1 MSIRLRGRLVEVSSQ
16 TLLLDSGDECV
27 RCFLPPS
34 LSALCA
40 ADFVELTVSIP
51 ADAAQLPIVESVT
64 VLATPKGTGQP
75 FPSPG
80 GDYFRINRDRRRQ
93 LLLKRSQALSSI
105 RRYFA
110 QHDFLEIEAPLL
122 VPSPGLEL
130 HLQGF
135 SVEDAQKAQPPRY
148 LITSPEYQLKRLL
161 VSGLRRIYSLG
172 KVFRSGEAGPHHN
185 PEFTMLEWYRG
196 YEDWRAVAQ
205 DVASLSAQLAT
216 ELHGSPRFVR
226 STVPSTEHP
235 SGSQIIDL
243 SLPWREQT
251 VREAV
256 LAHSGLDVR
265 GDETPSELASK
276 LQAGGYRVPQPTLI
290 DDKGQPFWAWDDL
303 FFSVF
308 LDHVEPKLCA
318 PDPDGVH
325 RPLILC
331 DWPSPLCALAR
342 RKPGSPH
349 VVERFEAYIAGL
361 ELCNGFG
368 ELCDPDEQRQRFVH
382 DLKERKRRGLPEYPI
397 DERFLSALAE
407 GMPPSGGV
415 ALGVDRLLMLLL
427 DASHIRQ
434 VLPFGIDEL

>member
-1 MSIRLRGRLVEVSSQ
+1 MSTRLRGRLVEVSSQ
-16 TLLLDSGDECV
+16 TLLFDDGDERV
-27 RCFLPPS
+27 RYFLPDSLPS
-34 LSALCA
+34 PRA
-40 ADFVELTVSIP
+40 ADFVELTVSESVHSTG
-51 ADAAQLPIVESVT
+51 LPVVESLS
-64 VLATPKGTGQP
+64 VLATPQGTGQP

-80 GDYFRINRDRRRQ
+80 GDYFRLNRDRRRQ
-93 LLLKRSQALSSI
+93 LLAKRGQALSSI

-110 QHDFLEIEAPLL
+110 QHDFLEIEAPLV

-135 SVEDAQKAQPPRY
+135 SVADAQNSQAPRY

-185 PEFTMLEWYRG
+185 PEFTMLEWYRAYG
-196 YEDWRAVAQ
+196 DWRAVAQ
-205 DVASLSAQLAT
+205 DVASLSAQLAS

-226 STVPSTEHP
+226 TVEPSSEVPT
-235 SGSQIIDL
+235 GKQIIDL
-243 SLPWREQT
+243 SLPWPELT
-251 VREAV
+251 VRQAV
-256 LAHSGLDVR
+256 LMHSGLDVR
-265 GDETPSELASK
+265 GDETSPELAAK

-290 DDKGQPFWAWDDL
+290 DDEGQPFWAWDDL

-318 PDPDGVH
+318 PGPDGVH

-349 VVERFEAYIAGL
+349 VVERFEAYVAGL

-382 DLKERKRRGLPEYPI
+382 DLQERKRRGLAAYPI
-397 DERFLSALAE
+397 DERFLAALAE